1 MVVCFGSFKI
11 KNMNTTPIYLF
22 EKLGKFMAVST
33 ATGDFYDID
42 KADYFDL
49 IEWQKY
55 VIANDSASSYQKLQ
69 ESLEA
74 CDMPDDI
81 LEFFPPK
88 LSEEDTDFTGQ
99 AKTAVTDITLN
110 LTSECNLN
118 CLYCWNDKGSY
129 SGEGFIS
136 AEKTPKRNC
145 DMTDAIAEAAVDT
158 LLSLRGE
165 ETDLVVD
172 FYGGEPLLNLDTIL
186 HTVKYCKAQEEKQ
199 GVTFSY
205 LLATNGTLLTPEI
218 SKTLIELGV
227 QIALSIDGPQAV
239 HDHNR
244 PFADGNGSFESI
256 LANLEKMPQDIRKKL
271 VGRSTVTPRFPH
283 MSELYQNLK
292 DLGFER
298 MEIFESE
305 DACHK
310 ITDQRKDLFFTTQSD
325 REVLYK
331 EYEKLA
337 QIFIDE
343 VLEGKLSY
351 AKTFFNRF
359 FKLMQRLYYNEELT
373 GGCPAATGQLA
384 VSSDG
389 KVYPCTS
396 FLGIEKFCLGS
407 VTEKVD
413 KKIYE
418 DFIAKINERFKKCS
432 ECDLYSVCKTS
443 GSCLNINYFFND
455 DMTSP
460 HEQSCEIFKE
470 KIKLAIAALAI
481 ITEKIPEKTEE
492 LFGFDS
498 VGRRGNRL
506 Y

>member
-1 MVVCFGSFKI
+1 M
-11 KNMNTTPIYLF
+11 F
-22 EKLGKFMAVST
+22 EKLGKYMAIST
-33 ATGDFYDID
+33 ATGDFYDLD
-42 KADYFDL
+42 KADYLDL
-49 IEWQKY
+49 KEWQKY
-55 VIANDSASSYQKLQ
+55 VIANDSTSSFQKYQD
-69 ESLEA
+69 SIEA
-74 CDMPDDI
+74 CDLPDDV

-88 LSEEDTDFTGQ
+88 ILDDALSFADK
-99 AKTAVTDITLN
+99 ASAAVTDITLN
-110 LTSECNLN
+110 LTSECNLS
-118 CLYCWNDKGSY
+118 CKYCWNDKGSY
-129 SGEGFIS
+129 SGDGFS
-136 AEKTPKRNC
+136 KEEAKTPLRNC
-145 DMTDAIAEAAVDT
+145 DMKPEVAEAAVDM

-165 ETDLVVD
+165 ETSLVVD
-172 FYGGEPLLNLDTIL
+172 FYGGEPLLNLETLL
-186 HTVKYCKAQEEKQ
+186 HTVKYCKAKEDEC
-199 GVTFSY
+199 GVTFAY
-205 LLATNGTLLTPEI
+205 LLATNGTLLTPDL
-218 SKTLIELGV
+218 SKTLIDLGV
-227 QIALSIDGPQAV
+227 QIALSIDGPKEV

-244 PFADGNGSFESI
+244 PFANGNGSFESI
-256 LANLEKMPQDIRKKL
+256 LANLENMPEDIRKKL

-283 MSELYQNLK
+283 MADLYKNLK

-310 ITDQRKDLFFTTQSD
+310 ITDTRKDLFFSSDSD

-343 VLEGKLSY
+343 VLEGKLNY

-396 FLGIEKFCLGS
+396 FLGIEKFCLGN
-407 VTEKVD
+407 VTQEIDTKV
-413 KKIYE
+413 YE

-432 ECDLYSVCKTS
+432 ECEFYSVCKTS

-455 DMTSP
+455 DITSP
-460 HEQSCEIFKE
+460 HEESCEIFKE

-492 LFGFDS
+492 LFGYDS
-498 VGRRGNRL
+498 VGRRGNTL